1 MTNIT
6 QLLLAWTKGDA
17 EALAAL
23 RPRVQQELHRLAV
36 PHLKSERSGPALPAT
51 ALVNEAYVRL
61 VNWQDVQWAD
71 RAHFFAMAAT
81 VMRRV
86 LTDYA
91 RDRGRQT
98 RADGVR
104 VSFIGAVQEL
114 TPESADMLALD
125 DVLKELEQMDPRK
138 SKIIEM
144 RLFGGLS
151 LEETAEA
158 LDASVETVRRDWSLA
173 RAWLFRELNRRAD
186 GTAKGRS

>member
-6 QLLLAWTKGDA
+6 QLLLAWSKGDA
-17 EALAAL
+17 GALAVL
-23 RPRVQQELHRLAV
+23 MPRVQQELHRLAA
-36 PHLKSERSGPALPAT
+36 PHLTSERRGPALHAT
-51 ALVNEAYVRL
+51 AIVNEAYVRL
-61 VNWQDVQWAD
+61 VNWQDVPWAD

-86 LTDYA
+86 LTEYA
-91 RDRGRQT
+91 RDRGPVT
-98 RADGVR
+98 RADAVR
-104 VSFIGAVQEL
+104 VSFIGSVQEL

-125 DVLKELEQMDPRK
+125 DVLKDLEQMDPRK

-158 LDASVETVRRDWSLA
+158 LDASVDTVRRDWSLA
-173 RAWLFRELNRRAD
+173 RAWLFRELNRRAE
-186 GTAKGRS
+186 GHAAGRS